1 MARNL
6 TAQPRTETGKNNNNR
21 LRVEGFVPVTMYS
34 HGKAESL
41 KVNAKEFS
49 SVFGKHISES
59 VIVDLAISNGDKC
72 HVIVKDYQ
80 RDPVTEQ
87 LLHLDF
93 YKVTAGE
100 KIKTSVPVEIVGSPI
115 GVRSG
120 GVFEV
125 IDRMLL
131 VECLPLELPEKI
143 SIDVTALEIDQGI
156 HIKDIPTPP
165 SMKILL
171 DPEHIIAHVTTV
183 REEKIET
190 KVAEVAAEGAAP
202 AEGDAAKK
210 DEAAAKG
217 ADKK

>member
-6 TAQPRTETGKNNNNR
+6 TAQPRTQTGKNNNNR
-21 LRVEGFVPVTMYS
+21 LRVEGFIPVTMYS

-87 LLHLDF
+87 VLHLDF

-100 KIKTSVPVEIVGSPI
+100 KIKTSVPVEIIGSPI

-143 SIDVTALEIDQGI
+143 AIDVSALEIDQGI
-156 HIKDIPTPP
+156 HVKDIPTPP

-183 REEKIET
+183 REEKVEAP
-190 KVAEVAAEGAAP
+190 AEAAVESAAP
-202 AEGDAAKK
+202 AAADAAKK
-210 DEAAAKG
+210 EDAAKG
-217 ADKK
+217 SDKK